1 MDPLQRLGNDIFVA
15 WDAEDPATDPYF
27 RAALLLARALCVR
40 QRLEAQSAKV
50 DFTEIERA
58 ILMVE
63 KQSASL
69 EEVETCTKTIQS
81 SSEKILDRIRVARKA
96 FERQVALLSEKTE
109 ALKSSLRNEC

>member
-1 MDPLQRLGNDIFVA
+1 
-15 WDAEDPATDPYF
+15 
-27 RAALLLARALCVR
+27 
-40 QRLEAQSAKV
+40 LEAQSAEV

-63 KQSASL
+63 KQSALL

-96 FERQVALLSEKTE
+96 FERQVAILSEKTD
-109 ALKSSLRNEC
+109 ALKSNLRTED